1 MKTTFTHVLVG
12 ALLLSGIAAAETP
25 KNPVAIDFSYAGYG
39 GGGQAIPSVAAVIA
53 VKPTGH
59 DDTWLL
65 QSAIDHVGALPL
77 KQNGFRGAV
86 LLAPGRFLVKGHL
99 QMRVSGV
106 VLRGSAGTTIV
117 ATGVDRRT
125 LIEVGGS
132 GDSTIG
138 TPVAIT
144 DDTVPAGAN
153 SFKVAN
159 VAAFAVGDSVVVR
172 RPSTDAWIKDIG
184 MIGAKGSYASFRL
197 DWLHGS
203 HDVVWSRTVTAV
215 DAASGT
221 ITIDAPITTAL
232 EAKYGGG
239 TIAKVTTDVTLN
251 HLGVE
256 NLTLDSAYNT
266 TINPKDEDHSWIA
279 IEIDHAQ
286 DSWVRSVTARHF
298 VDSTVFVGLNAR
310 RITIADSRFE
320 APVSE
325 EGGYRRQAF
334 VIYGQQVLVQH
345 CHSELGMNDF
355 AVGLVAAGPNVFLDD
370 TATDSIEPSGPFE
383 GWASG
388 VLYEN
393 VNVSAGV
400 QLILDVPPPLARA
413 QGAGWTAANSVL
425 WNVTGKKVKAKGPDG
440 APNFVVNSDQPL
452 YKTELAARGLQ
463 PVSSPVPHDKA
474 MTAFFTAPAQKPEPK
489 PVEHPYSIVNGRFII
504 DGKVAWGESAG
515 ESWWKGDTSPAT
527 AEATTGS
534 SVSKFKPGITAPG
547 ETEDLTQFAARV
559 KGRGS
564 LFIEIKPG
572 LWYDHRR
579 DAHFIAPE
587 PSPDVW
593 APFFELPWARSGKGT
608 GMDGLS
614 LFDVS
619 RYNPWYF
626 QREREF
632 AKLAAENGFI
642 VYFDVYND
650 HNVLEIGPHWAD
662 FPWRPRNS
670 VNKTSIPEPPPYP
683 AGALQKPGTAPML
696 NVGNQFFNVNDAPL
710 RKLHHDYL
718 MHVFDELGDQPNVIF
733 NAAYQFAGPIAF
745 EQFFQDTAAEWEKL
759 HHHKLRIELA
769 TGKNTTD
776 AILSDPVR
784 RKQIAVVDMRYWV
797 YEPDGKLFAPDAG
810 QNLAFRKIIQATFPG
825 YADTPPPSTP
835 ELVYKQVREYR
846 DRYPNI
852 ALVPMESGT
861 GPMPILM
868 AGAASQSTLRGFRPR
883 GDGDAPPSD
892 AVIDKFVNEELSDS
906 LMKMGPVDGWIT
918 EDHNW
923 VLAGDAKAP
932 VLIDARA
939 GTSFTF
945 AKNLPLASYRG
956 MWFDAHTGE
965 VKGDPVTIAGTAGT
979 SITKPG
985 DGEWLLLLKPAN

>member
-1 MKTTFTHVLVG
+1 MKMKL
-12 ALLLSGIAAAETP
+12 ALALAVTLAVSGIAVAETP
-25 KNPVAIDFSYAGYG
+25 KNPTGIDFSYAGYEAG
-39 GGGQAIPSVAAVIA
+39 ASLPSVPAVIA
-53 VKPTGH
+53 VKPSGK

-65 QSAIDHVGALPL
+65 QSAIDHAGTLPVQ
-77 KQNGFRGAV
+77 KNGFRGAV
-86 LLAPGRFLVKGHL
+86 LLAPGRFLVKGQLH
-99 QMRVSGV
+99 MNVSGV

-117 ATGVDRRT
+117 ATGVSRRT
-125 LIEVGGS
+125 LIEVGGT

-138 TPVAIT
+138 DAVAIT
-144 DDTVPAGAN
+144 DETVPAGAM

-159 VAAFAVGDSVVVR
+159 ASAFSVGDSVVVR
-172 RPSTDAWIKDIG
+172 RPSIDAWIKDIG

-203 HDVVWSRTVTAV
+203 HDVVWNRTVTAV

-221 ITIDAPITTAL
+221 ITLDAPITTAL
-232 EAKYGGG
+232 ETKYGGG
-239 TIAKVTTDVTLN
+239 TIAKVTTDTTQS

-256 NLTLDSAYNT
+256 NLTLNSAFDT
-266 TINPKDEDHSWIA
+266 THNPKDEDHSWIA
-279 IEIDHAQ
+279 IELDHTQ

-298 VDSTVFVGLNAR
+298 VDSTVFVGSNAR
-310 RITIADSRFE
+310 RITVTNSRFE
-320 APVSE
+320 APISE

-334 VIYGQQVLVQH
+334 VVYGQQVLVEH

-370 TATDSIEPSGPFE
+370 EATGSIEPSGPFE

-400 QLILDVPPPLARA
+400 QLILDVPPPNARA

-425 WNVTGKKVKAKGPDG
+425 WNVTGKKVEAKGPDG
-440 APNFVVNSDQPL
+440 APNFVVNSGESL
-452 YKTELAARGLQ
+452 YKAELAARGLQ
-463 PVSSPVPHDKA
+463 LADTHAPQTKTMPP
-474 MTAFFTAPAQKPEPK
+474 FFTAPAQKPQPE
-489 PVEHPYSIVNGRFII
+489 VVQHPYSIVNGRFII

-534 SVSKFKPGITAPG
+534 SVSKFKPGITGPG
-547 ETEDLTQFAARV
+547 ETEDLTQFAARI
-559 KGRGS
+559 KSRNS
-564 LFIEIKPG
+564 LFIEVKPG

-579 DAHFIAPE
+579 DAHIIVPQ
-587 PSPDVW
+587 PSADVW
-593 APFFELPWARSGKGT
+593 APFYEMPWARSGTGT

-626 QREREF
+626 ERHREF
-632 AKLAAENGFI
+632 AKLAAQNGFI
-642 VYFDVYND
+642 VYFDIYND

-670 VNKTSIPEPPPYP
+670 INKTGLPEPPPYP
-683 AGALQKPGTAPML
+683 AGALEKPGTAPML
-696 NVGNQFFNVNDAPL
+696 NVGNQFFDVNNAPL
-710 RKLHHDYL
+710 RKLHHDYI
-718 MHVFDELGDQPNVIF
+718 MHVLDELGDQPNVIF
-733 NAAYQFAGPIAF
+733 SAAYQFAGPIAF
-745 EQFFQDTAAEWEKL
+745 EQFFQDTVAEWEAQ
-759 HHHKLRIELA
+759 HHHKIRIELA

-776 AILSDPVR
+776 AILADPVR
-784 RKQIAVVDMRYWV
+784 SKQITVVDMRYWV

-810 QNLAFRKIIQATFPG
+810 QNLAFRKIIQSTFAG
-825 YADTPPPSTP
+825 YSDTPPPSTP

-852 ALVPMESGT
+852 ALVPMESGA
-861 GPMPILM
+861 GPMPLLM
-868 AGAASQSTLRGFRPR
+868 GGAASQSTLRGFRPR
-883 GDGDAPPSD
+883 GDADAPPSD
-892 AVIDKFVNEELSDS
+892 AVIDKFIREELSND
-906 LMKMGPVDGWIT
+906 LMKIGPVDGWIT
-918 EDHNW
+918 DATHNW
-923 VLAGDAKAP
+923 VLAGGAADP

-939 GTSFTF
+939 GTNFTF
-945 AKNLPLASYRG
+945 AKDLPHAAYRG
-956 MWFDAHTGE
+956 MWFDPHTGE
-965 VKGDPVTIAGTAGT
+965 VKGDPINIAGTGGT
-979 SITKPG
+979 VITKPG
-985 DGEWLLLLKPAN
+985 DGEWLLLLKP